1 MKNIFLL
8 LIIPCCLTNCYAQ
21 EIVSK
26 RNRLSDSVIEKFYVL
41 KSDEN
46 TKQGPYKAYLR
57 RKIVIA
63 AGNYTNGKKTG
74 IWSFADVS
82 GKLVE
87 NYNYT
92 TNNYIYEAPLDTG
105 TDLHFL
111 FDTLFVKTDFVTRPL
126 KIGGSYYGFIP
137 YLDIFQLPFE
147 TMDIETDDFNAT
159 VELLVSPL
167 GRLADYKVHLVSPYY
182 DYDHTF
188 NLDVSLFSEEDR
200 TFQPATLNGN
210 PILCRII
217 IKCFVTGKGGL
228 DFY

>member
-1 MKNIFLL
+1 MKNVFLL
-8 LIIPCCLTNCYAQ
+8 FIIPCCLTNCFAQ
-21 EIVSK
+21 DIVAK
-26 RNRLSDSVIEKFYVL
+26 RNRLSDSVTEKFFVL

-46 TKQGPYKAYLR
+46 IKQGPYKAYFR
-57 RKIVIA
+57 RKTVIA
-63 AGNYTNGKKTG
+63 AGNYNNGKKTG

-92 TNNYIYEAPLDTG
+92 TNNYIFEAPLDTG

-126 KIGGSYYGFIP
+126 KVGGSYYGFIP
-137 YLDIFQLPFE
+137 YLNIFQLPFE
-147 TMDIETDDFNAT
+147 TMDIETDYFNAT
-159 VELLVSPL
+159 VELLISPL

-182 DYDHTF
+182 EYDHIF
-188 NLDVSLFSEEDR
+188 NLDVNLFSEEDR
-200 TFQPATLNGN
+200 TFQPATLNGK
-210 PILCRII
+210 PIICRII
-217 IKCFVTGKGGL
+217 IKCFVTGEGGL

>member
-8 LIIPCCLTNCYAQ
+8 LIIPCCLTKCFAQ
-21 EIVSK
+21 ELVAK

-46 TKQGPYKAYLR
+46 TKQGPYKAYFR
-57 RKIVIA
+57 RRTVIA

-87 NYNYT
+87 NYNYN
-92 TNNYIYEAPLDTG
+92 TNSYIFEAPLDTD

-111 FDTLFVKTDFVTRPL
+111 FDTVFAKTDIVTRPL
-126 KIGGSYYGFIP
+126 KIGGSYYGFVP
-137 YLDIFQLPFE
+137 YLNIFQLPFE
-147 TMDIETDDFNAT
+147 TIDIETDYFNAT
-159 VELLVSPL
+159 VELLISPM
-167 GRLADYKVHLVSPYY
+167 GRLADYNVHVVSPYY
-182 DYDHTF
+182 DYDHIF
-188 NLDVSLFSEEDR
+188 NLDVNLFNEEDR
-200 TFQPATLNGN
+200 TFQPATLNGT

-217 IKCFVTGKGGL
+217 IKCFVTGQGGL

>member
-1 MKNIFLL
+1 MKNILLL
-8 LIIPCCLTNCYAQ
+8 LIIPGCVSHCLAQ
-21 EIVSK
+21 DIVAK

-41 KSDEN
+41 KSDQN
-46 TKQGPYKAYLR
+46 TKQGPYKAYFR
-57 RKIVIA
+57 RRTVIA
-63 AGNYTNGKKTG
+63 AGNYTNDKKTG
-74 IWSFADVS
+74 IWSFADVG

-87 NYNYT
+87 NYNYG
-92 TNNYIYEAPLDTG
+92 TNSYIFEAPLDTG

-111 FDTLFVKTDFVTRPL
+111 FDTAFAKTDILTRPL

-137 YLDIFQLPFE
+137 YLNIFRLPFE
-147 TMDIETDDFNAT
+147 TMDIETDYFNAI
-159 VELLVSPL
+159 VELLISPM
-167 GRLADYKVHLVSPYY
+167 GRLADYSVRLVSPYY

-188 NLDVSLFSEEDR
+188 NLDVKLFSEEDR
-200 TFQPATLNGN
+200 TFQPATLNGK